1 LLNLINELR
10 AMYKHLTL
18 FSLFTVSTAL
28 ASTEQ
33 LTLYTEVFPPY
44 NFMQHNQLTGINTK
58 IMESLCEKAKLNCT
72 FNVLPWKRGMSLTMS
87 QPHTGIYSTSRT
99 AKREKQFYWV
109 GPLVS
114 GHSCL
119 YRLNERNDIKVSSTK
134 SLQNYTIGVSR
145 GDVYQTVLADFNL
158 TEGQHFL
165 TYSKKF
171 EELKMFKQG
180 KHDLLIGSSL
190 TLTSQLMN
198 VGMSPQQVTPVFE
211 LKHPALVGNYLALN
225 KNTSPEVV
233 TVLQKALDSMKQ
245 ENQIAAIIDQF
256 VAGNINSTGETS
268 PVAEQCL
275 NGSAIY

>member
-1 LLNLINELR
+1 
-10 AMYKHLTL
+10 MFKHLTIV
-18 FSLFTVSTAL
+18 SLFTASTAM
-28 ASTEQ
+28 ASAEQ

-44 NFMQHNQLTGINTK
+44 NFVEHNQLTGINTK
-58 IMESLCEKAKLNCT
+58 IMESLCERAKLSCT
-72 FNVLPWKRGMSLTMS
+72 FSVLPWKRAMSLTLA
-87 QPHTGIYSTSRT
+87 QPNAGIFSTSRT
-99 AKREKQFYWV
+99 AKRETLFYWV

-119 YRLNERNDIKVSSTK
+119 YRLNNRNDIKVTSTQ

-158 TEGQHFL
+158 TEGQQFL

-190 TLTSQLMN
+190 TLSTQLMN
-198 VGMSPQQVTPVFE
+198 VGMSPDQVTPVFE

-233 TVLQKALDSMKQ
+233 TKLQHALDTMKQ
-245 ENQIAAIIDQF
+245 ENLIDPFVEQF
-256 VAGNINSTGETS
+256 VEEDRHSHGEAS
-268 PVAEQCL
+268 KVSEQCL

>member
-1 LLNLINELR
+1 
-10 AMYKHLTL
+10 MYKHLTL
-18 FSLFTVSTAL
+18 FSLFTVSTAV

-58 IMESLCEKAKLNCT
+58 IMESLCEKSQAKLYVQCIALEARHVTDNEPT
-72 FNVLPWKRGMSLTMS
+72 AYRDIFNIAYRKTR
-87 QPHTGIYSTSRT
+87 
-99 AKREKQFYWV
+99 KQFYWV

-119 YRLNERNDIKVSSTK
+119 YRLNARNDIKVTSTQ

-158 TEGQHFL
+158 NEGQQFL

-233 TVLQKALDSMKQ
+233 TALQKALDSMKQ